1 MLRSTGGSCFARQP
15 ADQTISDQN
24 PPEISQTSLG
34 HESSLASRPAALPLP
49 LGLPWLPA
57 VWLDSRRHDERR
69 YRFYYA
75 SRSPLSPLLRC
86 TTMTARTTDVPDLVR
101 NVRTP
106 SKLGYFIQCELIT
119 HLGRPPLNFI
129 LVQVRQRPSL
139 THPYAAPCLPNLDD
153 GALRSLAV
161 ISSCF
166 LSFCNNLQ
174 HCFVL
179 FVLTDVI
186 RHPPDA

>member
-75 SRSPLSPLLRC
+75 SRHCRRC
-86 TTMTARTTDVPDLVR
+86 CAVRRTTDRRARSRTYVRLVSAWA
-101 NVRTP
+101 T
-106 SKLGYFIQCELIT
+106 LQLLCELIT
-119 HLGRPPLNFI
+119 HPRPPLNFI

-139 THPYAAPCLPNLDD
+139 THPYADPCLPNLDD

-161 ISSCF
+161 ISLCCF
-166 LSFCNNLQ
+166 DIL
-174 HCFVL
+174 
-179 FVLTDVI
+179 
-186 RHPPDA
+186 